1 MDTYRATED
10 SIRSAEMETDIYSST
25 LVDSVL
31 SLSYALSK
39 DVIPLRI
46 GINLKP
52 RYKIALVDQNKK
64 VRRYI
69 EKDSDSFLMSFMN
82 LLCSLF
88 TKNVIY
94 PPGRPG
100 GYGQSFPYRVGGK
113 TFGGSIGGY
122 GWMGWALKGDES
134 HGIVIG
140 MGTKQVE
147 PNDMWLE
154 NQIHHGTGQNEM
166 IYLDSYIS
174 PIQVA
179 GTIAF
184 FNLSRRFIN
193 ASGSNIT
200 VTEIGW
206 AIDTAIR
213 IGDGTRKG
221 ILLIRDLISPIT
233 VPNEYVLVVTYQ
245 IQVGL

>member
-1 MDTYRATED
+1 
-10 SIRSAEMETDIYSST
+10 MEADIYSGA
-25 LVDSVL
+25 LADAGL
-31 SLSYALSK
+31 SLNYALSK

-46 GINLKP
+46 GINLRP
-52 RYKIALVDQNKK
+52 RYKIALIDQNKR

-69 EKDSDSFLMSFMN
+69 EGDSDSFLISFMN

-88 TKNVIY
+88 TKNEIS
-94 PPGRPG
+94 PPGRPPR
-100 GYGQSFPYRVGGK
+100 YGQMFSYSVG
-113 TFGGSIGGY
+113 TMRFSNNISGY

-140 MGTKQVE
+140 MGTKTVE
-147 PNDMWLE
+147 PSDTWLE

-166 IYLDSYIS
+166 IYLDSYIT
-174 PIQVA
+174 PVQVS
-179 GTIAF
+179 GNIAF
-184 FNLSRRFIN
+184 LNLTRRFIN
-193 ASGSNIT
+193 ASGSPVT

-206 AIDTAIR
+206 AIDTQIK
-213 IGDGTRKG
+213 IGDRTRKG
-221 ILLIRDLISPIT
+221 ILLIRDVIPKLT

>member
-1 MDTYRATED
+1 MDTYCAIED
-10 SIRSAEMETDIYSST
+10 SIRSAEMEADIYSGA
-25 LVDSVL
+25 LADAGL
-31 SLSYALSK
+31 SLNYMLSK
-39 DVIPLRI
+39 DVIPLKI

-52 RYKIALVDQNKK
+52 RYKIALIDQNKK

-69 EKDSDSFLMSFMN
+69 EGDSDSFLLNFMK
-82 LLCSLF
+82 LLYTLF
-88 TKNVIY
+88 TKNVVS
-94 PPGRPG
+94 PLGRPADYKQTFTYAIG
-100 GYGQSFPYRVGGK
+100 DRTFTK
-113 TFGGSIGGY
+113 TITDS

-140 MGTKQVE
+140 MGTKTVE
-147 PNDMWLE
+147 PNDTWLE
-154 NQIHHGTGQNEM
+154 NQIHHGFGQNEM

-174 PIQVA
+174 PVQVA

-184 FNLSRRFIN
+184 FNLTRRFIN
-193 ASGSNIT
+193 ASGSPVT

-206 AIDTAIR
+206 AIDTQIR
-213 IGDGTRKG
+213 IGNRERKG
-221 ILLIRDLISPIT
+221 ILLIRDVISPIT